1 MSGLETAIRQALE
14 RSERA
19 NSETRARIYQSA
31 RNALEAGL
39 KKQDVHDPDVI
50 AQQRHRLEGV
60 IHAIELEERA
70 SLKAA
75 ASVSAPPPVRVAAS
89 EAPAPSAELDHD
101 IHMPTQRNEDRA
113 ESPVLDGGLAGLRP
127 ERREGPQ
134 SREGQ
139 RAADTAPLEPVA
151 GKRGKAGKAMKVE
164 AQAGKPRRRKRG
176 SFLSFVMVITTLV
189 AAVVMGAWW
198 VETSGL
204 LKTAAE
210 RDTSVANPP
219 STVQSE
225 DFDGEAGLKT
235 LGPQAG
241 FSGDWIDVFTPADT
255 SNVTA
260 GSRAAADPVGDERG
274 QRLRVTSA
282 TADADG
288 NVSVEIPASVLEQMS
303 GKTSTVALSVQAD
316 GGKQTQFSVE
326 CDFSSLGD
334 CGRHRFTVNDEK
346 NDMLFQV
353 TFDRSL
359 APSSPGR
366 ILINSDV
373 TGAGNS
379 LSVYAVRVLPGQ

>member
-1 MSGLETAIRQALE
+1 VSGLETAIRQALE

-75 ASVSAPPPVRVAAS
+75 VSVPPPVRV
-89 EAPAPSAELDHD
+89 ETDNTPVPSAELDHD
-101 IHMPTQRNEDRA
+101 IHMPSDRNADPA
-113 ESPVLDGGLAGLRP
+113 DSPVVDGGLSGLRP
-127 ERREGPQ
+127 ERRDGP
-134 SREGQ
+134 RVAE
-139 RAADTAPLEPVA
+139 AAPVQPVA
-151 GKRGKAGKAMKVE
+151 GKRGKAAKAE
-164 AQAGKPRRRKRG
+164 ATAAKPRRRKRG

-225 DFDGEAGLKT
+225 DFDGAAGLKT
-235 LGPQAG
+235 LGPQSG
-241 FSGDWIDVFTPADT
+241 FSGDWVDVFTPADA
-255 SNVTA
+255 SNVKA
-260 GSRAAADPVGDERG
+260 GSRAAADPVSDERG
-274 QRLRVTSA
+274 QRLRITSA
-282 TADADG
+282 TPDADG
-288 NVSVEIPASVLEQMS
+288 NVSIEIPASVLEQIS
-303 GKTSTVALSVQAD
+303 GKTSTVALSVQSD
-316 GGKQTQFSVE
+316 TGKQTQFSVE

-334 CGRHRFTVNDEK
+334 CGRHRFTVNEEK
-346 NDMLFQV
+346 NDMLFKV

-359 APSSPGR
+359 APSSPGH

-373 TGAGNS
+373 TGDGNS
-379 LSVYAVRVLPGQ
+379 LSVYAVRILPGQ

>member
-1 MSGLETAIRQALE
+1 VSGLETAIRQALE

-75 ASVSAPPPVRVAAS
+75 ASAAVPPPVSLAQS
-89 EAPAPSAELDHD
+89 EAPAPSAGLDHD
-101 IHMPTQRNEDRA
+101 VHMTAQRNEDRA
-113 ESPVLDGGLAGLRP
+113 ESPALDGGLAGLRP
-127 ERREGPQ
+127 ERREGP
-134 SREGQ
+134 RVAG
-139 RAADTAPLEPVA
+139 AAPLEPVA
-151 GKRGKAGKAMKVE
+151 GKRGRAGKAALAE
-164 AQAGKPRRRKRG
+164 AQAVKPRRRKRG

-241 FSGDWIDVFTPADT
+241 FSGDWVDVFTPADT
-255 SNVTA
+255 SNIKA
-260 GSRAAADPVGDERG
+260 GSRAAADPVSDERG

-282 TADADG
+282 TSDADG
-288 NVSVEIPASVLEQMS
+288 NVSVEIPASILEQMS

-346 NDMLFQV
+346 NDMLFKV

>member
-1 MSGLETAIRQALE
+1 VSGLETAIRQALE

-39 KKQDVHDPDVI
+39 RKQDVHDPDVI
-50 AQQRHRLEGV
+50 AQQRHRLESV

-75 ASVSAPPPVRVAAS
+75 ASVAPPVRVDVVGS
-89 EAPAPSAELDHD
+89 ENPVPSAERDHD
-101 IHMPTQRNEDRA
+101 IHMPSERNA
-113 ESPVLDGGLAGLRP
+113 GIGSSPVVDGGLAGLRP
-127 ERREGPQ
+127 ERRDGP
-134 SREGQ
+134 RVAE
-139 RAADTAPLEPVA
+139 AAPVEPAA
-151 GKRGKAGKAMKVE
+151 GKRGKAAKVG
-164 AQAGKPRRRKRG
+164 AAAAKPRRRKRG
-176 SFLSFVMVITTLV
+176 SFLSFVMVVTTLV
-189 AAVVMGAWW
+189 AAFIMAAWW

-204 LKTAAE
+204 LKSAAE

-235 LGPQAG
+235 LGTQSG
-241 FSGDWIDVFTPADT
+241 FSGDWVDVFTPTDA
-255 SNVTA
+255 SNVKA
-260 GSRAAADPVGDERG
+260 GSRAAADPVSDERG
-274 QRLRVTSA
+274 PRLRITSA

-288 NVSVEIPASVLEQMS
+288 NVSIEIPASVLEQIS

-316 GGKQTQFSVE
+316 TGKQTQFSVE
-326 CDFSSLGD
+326 CNFSSLGD
-334 CGRHRFTVNDEK
+334 CGRHRFTVNEEK
-346 NDMLFQV
+346 NDMLFKV

-359 APSSPGR
+359 APSSPGH

-379 LSVYAVRVLPGQ
+379 LSVFAVRILPGQ

>member
-19 NSETRARIYQSA
+19 NSEIRARIYQSA

-39 KKQDVHDPDVI
+39 RKQEVHDPDVI

-75 ASVSAPPPVRVAAS
+75 ASVPPPIQVETRG
-89 EAPAPSAELDHD
+89 APVPSAELDHD
-101 IHMPTQRNEDRA
+101 IHMPSERHADRA
-113 ESPVLDGGLAGLRP
+113 DSPVADGGLAGLRP
-127 ERREGPQ
+127 ERREGLRPA
-134 SREGQ
+134 E
-139 RAADTAPLEPVA
+139 AAAVAEPTG
-151 GKRGKAGKAMKVE
+151 GKRGKAAKAD
-164 AQAGKPRRRKRG
+164 AAAAKPRRRKRG
-176 SFLSFVMVITTLV
+176 SFLSFVMVVTTLV

-219 STVQSE
+219 STMQSE
-225 DFDGEAGLKT
+225 DFDGAAGLKT
-235 LGPQAG
+235 LGAQSG
-241 FSGDWIDVFTPADT
+241 FSGDWVEVFTPGNT
-255 SNVTA
+255 SNVQP
-260 GSRAAADPVGDERG
+260 GSRAAADPVSDERG
-274 QRLRVTSA
+274 QRLRITSA

-288 NVSVEIPASVLEQMS
+288 NVSVEIPVSLLEQMS

-326 CDFSSLGD
+326 CEFASLGD

-359 APSSPGR
+359 APSSPGH

>member
-1 MSGLETAIRQALE
+1 LE

-39 KKQDVHDPDVI
+39 RKQDVHDPDVI

-75 ASVSAPPPVRVAAS
+75 ASVSVPPPVRV
-89 EAPAPSAELDHD
+89 ETGNTPANTPIPSAELDHD
-101 IHMPTQRNEDRA
+101 IHAPSKRTADQADGPA
-113 ESPVLDGGLAGLRP
+113 LDGGLAGLRP
-127 ERREGPQ
+127 ERRDGP
-134 SREGQ
+134 RIAE
-139 RAADTAPLEPVA
+139 AAPAEPAA
-151 GKRGKAGKAMKVE
+151 GKRGKATKAE
-164 AQAGKPRRRKRG
+164 AAAAKPRRRKRG
-176 SFLSFVMVITTLV
+176 SFLSFVMVVTTLV

-225 DFDGEAGLKT
+225 DFDGAAGLKT

-241 FSGDWIDVFTPADT
+241 FSGDWIDVFTPADA
-255 SNVTA
+255 SNVKA
-260 GSRAAADPVGDERG
+260 DRRAAADPVSDERG
-274 QRLRVTSA
+274 QRLRITSA
-282 TADADG
+282 TADDDG
-288 NVSVEIPASVLEQMS
+288 NVSIEIPVSVLEQIS

-316 GGKQTQFSVE
+316 TGKQTQFSIE

-353 TFDRSL
+353 VFDRSL
-359 APSSPGR
+359 APSSPGH
-366 ILINSDV
+366 ILISSDV

>member
-39 KKQDVHDPDVI
+39 KKQDVHDPDVV

-75 ASVSAPPPVRVAAS
+75 ASVPPPVRDETSNTPV
-89 EAPAPSAELDHD
+89 PSAELDDD
-101 IHMPTQRNEDRA
+101 IHMPSERIDDRA
-113 ESPVLDGGLAGLRP
+113 DSPVVDGGLSGLRP
-127 ERREGPQ
+127 ERRDGP
-134 SREGQ
+134 RGVE
-139 RAADTAPLEPVA
+139 APPIAPAA
-151 GKRGKAGKAMKVE
+151 GKRGKSAKAEM
-164 AQAGKPRRRKRG
+164 AAAKPRRRKRG
-176 SFLSFVMVITTLV
+176 SFLSFVMVVTTLV
-189 AAVVMGAWW
+189 AAGVMGAWW

-204 LKTAAE
+204 FKTAAE

-225 DFDGEAGLKT
+225 DFDGAAGLKT

-241 FSGDWIDVFTPADT
+241 FSGDWVDVFTPADA
-255 SNVTA
+255 SNLKA
-260 GSRAAADPVGDERG
+260 GSRAAADPISDERG
-274 QRLRVTSA
+274 QRLRITSA
-282 TADADG
+282 TPDADG
-288 NVSVEIPASVLEQMS
+288 NVSIAIPASVLEQIS
-303 GKTSTVALSVQAD
+303 GKTSTVALSVQSD
-316 GGKQTQFSVE
+316 TGKQTQFSVE

-334 CGRHRFTVNDEK
+334 CGRHRFTVNEEK
-346 NDMLFQV
+346 NDMLFKV

-379 LSVYAVRVLPGQ
+379 LSIYAVRILPGQ

>member
-1 MSGLETAIRQALE
+1 VSGLETAIRQALE

-75 ASVSAPPPVRVAAS
+75 ASVPPPVRVENS
-89 EAPAPSAELDHD
+89 NAPAPSAELDHD
-101 IHMPTQRNEDRA
+101 VHMPSERNTGPA
-113 ESPVLDGGLAGLRP
+113 NNPVADGGLAGLRP
-127 ERREGPQ
+127 ERREGP
-134 SREGQ
+134 RVAE
-139 RAADTAPLEPVA
+139 AAPAEPAA
-151 GKRGKAGKAMKVE
+151 GKRGKAAKAE
-164 AQAGKPRRRKRG
+164 AAAAKPRRRKRG

-225 DFDGEAGLKT
+225 DFDGAAGLKT

-241 FSGDWIDVFTPADT
+241 FSGDWVDVFTPADA
-255 SNVTA
+255 SNVKA
-260 GSRAAADPVGDERG
+260 DSRAAADPVSDERG
-274 QRLRVTSA
+274 QRLRITSA

-288 NVSVEIPASVLEQMS
+288 NVSIQIPASILEQIS

-316 GGKQTQFSVE
+316 TGKQTQFSVE

-334 CGRHRFTVNDEK
+334 CGRHRFTVNEEK

-359 APSSPGR
+359 APSSPGH

-379 LSVYAVRVLPGQ
+379 LSVYAVRILPGQ

>member
-39 KKQDVHDPDVI
+39 RKQDVHDPDVI

-60 IHAIELEERA
+60 IHAIELEERT

-75 ASVSAPPPVRVAAS
+75 ASVPPPVQIETRS
-89 EAPAPSAELDHD
+89 APVPSAELDHD
-101 IHMPTQRNEDRA
+101 IHMPSERHADRA
-113 ESPVLDGGLAGLRP
+113 DSPVADGGLAGLRP
-127 ERREGPQ
+127 ERRDGP
-134 SREGQ
+134 
-139 RAADTAPLEPVA
+139 RAAETAPLTEPAA
-151 GKRGKAGKAMKVE
+151 GKRGKAAKAAKAE
-164 AQAGKPRRRKRG
+164 AAAAKPRRRKRG

-219 STVQSE
+219 SRVQSE
-225 DFDGEAGLKT
+225 DFDGAAGLKT

-241 FSGDWIDVFTPADT
+241 FSGDWVDVFTPADT
-255 SNVTA
+255 GNVKA
-260 GSRAAADPVGDERG
+260 DSRAAADPVSDERG
-274 QRLRVTSA
+274 QRLRITSA

-288 NVSVEIPASVLEQMS
+288 NVSIEIPVSVLEQIS

-316 GGKQTQFSVE
+316 AGKQTQFSVE

-334 CGRHRFTVNDEK
+334 CGRHRFTVNEEK

-359 APSSPGR
+359 APSSPGH

-379 LSVYAVRVLPGQ
+379 LNVYAVRVLPGQ

>member
-60 IHAIELEERA
+60 IHAIELKERA

-75 ASVSAPPPVRVAAS
+75 ASVPPPVRVETIS
-89 EAPAPSAELDHD
+89 TPVPSAELDHD
-101 IHMPTQRNEDRA
+101 IHMPSERNPDRA
-113 ESPVLDGGLAGLRP
+113 SGPVADGGLAGLRP
-127 ERREGPQ
+127 ERREGP
-134 SREGQ
+134 RVAE
-139 RAADTAPLEPVA
+139 AAPIEPAA
-151 GKRGKAGKAMKVE
+151 GKRGKAAKAE
-164 AQAGKPRRRKRG
+164 TAAAKPRRRKRG
-176 SFLSFVMVITTLV
+176 SFLSFVMVVTTLV

-210 RDTSVANPP
+210 RDTRVANPP

-225 DFDGEAGLKT
+225 DFDGAAGLKT
-235 LGPQAG
+235 LGPQSG
-241 FSGDWIDVFTPADT
+241 FSGDWVDVFTPADA
-255 SNVTA
+255 SNVKP
-260 GSRAAADPVGDERG
+260 GSRAAADPVSDERG
-274 QRLRVTSA
+274 QRLRITSA

-288 NVSVEIPASVLEQMS
+288 SVAIEIPASVLGQIS

-316 GGKQTQFSVE
+316 TGKQTQFSIE

-334 CGRHRFTVNDEK
+334 CGRHRFTVNEEK

>member
-75 ASVSAPPPVRVAAS
+75 ASVPPPVRAETANIPV
-89 EAPAPSAELDHD
+89 PSAELDHD
-101 IHMPTQRNEDRA
+101 ISMPSERNAQPAD
-113 ESPVLDGGLAGLRP
+113 SPVADGGLSGLRP
-127 ERREGPQ
+127 ERRDGP
-134 SREGQ
+134 RVAE
-139 RAADTAPLEPVA
+139 AASAEPVA
-151 GKRGKAGKAMKVE
+151 GKRGRAAKGE
-164 AQAGKPRRRKRG
+164 AAAKPRRRKRG

-189 AAVVMGAWW
+189 AAAVMGAWW

-225 DFDGEAGLKT
+225 DFDGAAGLKT

-241 FSGDWIDVFTPADT
+241 FSGDWVDVFTPADT
-255 SNVTA
+255 SNVKA
-260 GSRAAADPVGDERG
+260 DSRAAADPVGDERG
-274 QRLRVTSA
+274 QRLRITSA

-288 NVSVEIPASVLEQMS
+288 NVSIEIPASVLEQIS

-316 GGKQTQFSVE
+316 TGKQTQFSVE

-334 CGRHRFTVNDEK
+334 CGRHRFTVNEEK
-346 NDMLFQV
+346 NDMLFKV

-373 TGAGNS
+373 TGTGNS
-379 LSVYAVRVLPGQ
+379 LSVYAVRILPGQ

>member
-75 ASVSAPPPVRVAAS
+75 VSVPPPVRVETS
-89 EAPAPSAELDHD
+89 NAPTPSAELDHD
-101 IHMPTQRNEDRA
+101 IHMPSGRNADA
-113 ESPVLDGGLAGLRP
+113 ADSPVVDGGLSGLRP
-127 ERREGPQ
+127 ERRDGP
-134 SREGQ
+134 RVAE
-139 RAADTAPLEPVA
+139 AAPVQPVA
-151 GKRGKAGKAMKVE
+151 GKRGKAAKAE
-164 AQAGKPRRRKRG
+164 ATAAKPRRRKRG

-225 DFDGEAGLKT
+225 DFDGAAGLKT
-235 LGPQAG
+235 LGPQSG
-241 FSGDWIDVFTPADT
+241 FSGDWVDVFTPADA
-255 SNVTA
+255 SNVKA
-260 GSRAAADPVGDERG
+260 GSRAAADPVSDERG
-274 QRLRVTSA
+274 QRLRITSA
-282 TADADG
+282 TPDADG
-288 NVSVEIPASVLEQMS
+288 NVSIEIPASVLEQIS
-303 GKTSTVALSVQAD
+303 GKTSTVALSVQSD
-316 GGKQTQFSVE
+316 TGKQTQFSVE

-334 CGRHRFTVNDEK
+334 CGRHRFTVNEEK
-346 NDMLFQV
+346 NDMLFKV

-359 APSSPGR
+359 APSSPGH

-379 LSVYAVRVLPGQ
+379 LSVYAVRILPGQ

>member
-75 ASVSAPPPVRVAAS
+75 ASVPPPVRV
-89 EAPAPSAELDHD
+89 ENNNAPAPSAEPDHD
-101 IHMPTQRNEDRA
+101 IHMPSERNADPA
-113 ESPVLDGGLAGLRP
+113 NNPVVDGGLAGLRP
-127 ERREGPQ
+127 ERREGPHVA
-134 SREGQ
+134 EP
-139 RAADTAPLEPVA
+139 APAEPAA
-151 GKRGKAGKAMKVE
+151 GKRGKAAKAE
-164 AQAGKPRRRKRG
+164 AAAAKPRRRKRG
-176 SFLSFVMVITTLV
+176 SFLSFVMVVTTLV

-225 DFDGEAGLKT
+225 DFDGAAGLRT

-241 FSGDWIDVFTPADT
+241 FSGDWVDVFTPADA
-255 SNVTA
+255 SNVKA
-260 GSRAAADPVGDERG
+260 GSRAAADPVSDERG
-274 QRLRVTSA
+274 QRLRITSA

-288 NVSVEIPASVLEQMS
+288 NVSIAIPASILGQIS

-316 GGKQTQFSVE
+316 TGKQTQFSVE

-334 CGRHRFTVNDEK
+334 CGRHRFTVNEEK
-346 NDMLFQV
+346 NDMLFKV

-379 LSVYAVRVLPGQ
+379 LSVYAVRILPGQ

>member
-39 KKQDVHDPDVI
+39 RKQDVHDPEVI

-75 ASVSAPPPVRVAAS
+75 ASVPPPIQVETRSAPV
-89 EAPAPSAELDHD
+89 PSAELDHD
-101 IHMPTQRNEDRA
+101 IRMPSERHAGRTG
-113 ESPVLDGGLAGLRP
+113 SPVADGGLAGLRP
-127 ERREGPQ
+127 ERRDGA
-134 SREGQ
+134 
-139 RAADTAPLEPVA
+139 RAADTAPLTEPAA
-151 GKRGKAGKAMKVE
+151 GKRGKAAKADAAAV
-164 AQAGKPRRRKRG
+164 KPRRRKRG

-225 DFDGEAGLKT
+225 DFDGAAGLKT
-235 LGPQAG
+235 LGAQAG
-241 FSGDWIDVFTPADT
+241 FSGDWVEVFTPADA
-255 SNVTA
+255 SNVKA
-260 GSRAAADPVGDERG
+260 SSRAAADPVSDERG
-274 QRLRVTSA
+274 QRLRITSA

-288 NVSVEIPASVLEQMS
+288 NVSIEIPVSVLEQIS

-316 GGKQTQFSVE
+316 TGKQTQFSVE
-326 CDFSSLGD
+326 CDFASLGD

-359 APSSPGR
+359 APSSPGH

-379 LSVYAVRVLPGQ
+379 VSVYAVRVLPGQ